1 MTPMIRIALVVIF
14 ALSSMFGQDTGR
26 KPIADLAWLAGSWQL
41 ESKGQGIEEY
51 WTAPAGGAMLG
62 LSRTVAHG
70 KTVEFEFLRIEQRG
84 ADLVYIAQPGG
95 RPPTEFKLERTDGA
109 EWVFANP
116 THDFPKKIRYRHLGT
131 DSVTA
136 SIEDATG
143 AKHMD
148 FPYKRTAA
156 CEGNS
161 PNKNG
166 N

>member
-1 MTPMIRIALVVIF
+1 MTPLMRIALVVLF
-14 ALSSMFGQDTGR
+14 ALTTMFGQATEG

-41 ESKGQGIEEY
+41 DSNGQRIEEY
-51 WTAPAGGAMLG
+51 WTAPVGGAMLG

-84 ADLVYIAQPGG
+84 DDLVYIAQPGG
-95 RPPTEFKLERTDGA
+95 RPPTEFKLERAASD

-116 THDFPKKIRYRHLGT
+116 THDFPKKIRYRHIGT
-131 DSVTA
+131 DSLTA

-143 AKHMD
+143 AKRMD
-148 FPYKRTAA
+148 FPYKRVAA
-156 CEGNS
+156 CDGNS
-161 PNKNG
+161 PEKSG